1 MVEPR
6 KVLIATPSYDG
17 KVDVWYA
24 NSLVNAVRMS
34 AEHNVFLHPV
44 YMSYDALIQRA
55 RNDLIALAVNGGYD
69 DIIFIDADIEFDP
82 QWIFDLLDRDEDVV
96 GGTYRKK
103 TDSAELYAVKTRN
116 TDAVDGLIKVEGL
129 GTGFVKISAKAI
141 KAVWDISP
149 EYKNEGAMCRMVC
162 SVEVVDGELYSEDTV
177 LFKKLSEVGFDLW
190 LDPKMT
196 CYHIGTKKF
205 VGSFQDYAERLRR
218 QEPQVESRTN
228 GKSYPYAYRSGLGL
242 HS

>member
-1 MVEPR
+1 M
-6 KVLIATPSYDG
+6 
-17 KVDVWYA
+17 DVWYT

-69 DIIFIDADIEFDP
+69 DLIFIDADIEFDP
-82 QWIFDLLDRDEDVV
+82 QWVFDLLAREEDVV

-103 TDSAELYAVKTRN
+103 TDDAELYAVKTKN
-116 TDAVDGLIKVEGL
+116 TALKDGLIKVEGL
-129 GTGFVKISAKAI
+129 GTGFVKISSKAL
-141 KAVWDISP
+141 KAVWDASP
-149 EYKNEGAMCRMVC
+149 EYKNEGSVCRMVC
-162 SVEVVDGELYSEDTV
+162 SVEVIDGELYSEDTV
-177 LFKKLSEVGFDLW
+177 LFKKLSQSGFDLW

-205 VGSFQDYAERLRR
+205 VGSFQNHIE
-218 QEPQVESRTN
+218 QVRKHEAHAGSITN
-228 GKSYPYAYRSGLGL
+228 GKSYPYTNRSGLGL